1 MRKNI
6 IRSIFVAVAIT
17 GAAFLVFGSG
27 KTSPS
32 ASSPCEESMEQ
43 CCKKQRQSSS
53 DNMVRE
59 TLSGQFFS
67 FTGFN

>member
-6 IRSIFVAVAIT
+6 IRSIFIAVAIT

-27 KTSPS
+27 KTGPS
-32 ASSPCEESMEQ
+32 ASTPCEESMEQ
-43 CCKKQRQSSS
+43 CCQKKKGGGT
-53 DNMVRE
+53 DNMIRE
-59 TLSGQFFS
+59 TLSGQFFT